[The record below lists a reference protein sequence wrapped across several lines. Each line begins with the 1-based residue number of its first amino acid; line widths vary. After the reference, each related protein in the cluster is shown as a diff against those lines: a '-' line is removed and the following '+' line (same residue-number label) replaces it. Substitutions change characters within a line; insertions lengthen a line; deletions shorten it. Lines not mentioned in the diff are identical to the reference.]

1 MIPNIIKTHKFA
13 KDIFK
18 VKKLES
24 KIKYLNL
31 ELITDDKFNNP
42 DPFGIYF
49 MFFKNSSLKEQ

>member
-1 MIPNIIKTHKFA
+1 MIPNIIKTHAFA

-49 MFFKNSSLKEQ
+49 MFFK